1 MTAHAVPARPPFHC
15 REQAGWA
22 VAQELGDLRGATRL
36 IVLGLP
42 RGGVVVAE
50 AVADALGAPCDVIV
64 ARKLGVPGVEEVA
77 FGAIAEGCHQIV
89 DDPVRSYIGIPKA
102 LVQRVVERERR
113 ELERRV
119 RAFRGDRQLPSLKGM
134 IVVLVD
140 DGMATGATMH
150 AAVLAVRAHNPASI
164 TVAVPV
170 ASRAACESLAP
181 VVTRVAALHVPE
193 HFTTVSDSYEEF
205 AQVSDDDVRRLLSLP
220 AHASVAPVEAANRVS
235 VEQAVAIPVDTI
247 GATIAGDLELPDDD
261 RTPHGLVIF
270 AHGGGSS
277 RHSYRNAFLAAWL
290 QAIGWS
296 TLRID
301 LLLPDEQGQ
310 DARDGS
316 LRFDIALIARRLT
329 AAVDWSVR
337 ERVPGHQ
344 NVILFGASTGAAAA
358 VLTAV
363 ARPGMV
369 RGVMSRGGRVDL
381 AAAAFDQV
389 DVPVLMVVG
398 TRDPDTLRGT
408 REALRVLRGD
418 PTLRLVRGAGHTFE
432 EPGAL
437 GAVGRHVEA
446 WLRTRQP
453 TPVRASWFD
462 RFRDWLMRAPTASLT

>member
-1 MTAHAVPARPPFHC
+1 MPARPPFHC
-15 REQAGWA
+15 REQAGRA
-22 VAQELGDLRGATRL
+22 VAQELGDLRGASRL

-50 AVADALGAPCDVIV
+50 AVAHALGAACDVIV

-77 FGAIAEGCHQIV
+77 FGAIAEGCDRIV

-102 LVQRVVERERR
+102 LVHRVVERERR
-113 ELERRV
+113 ELARRV
-119 RAFRGDRQLPSLKGM
+119 RAFRGDRLLPSLTGM
-134 IVVLVD
+134 TVVLVD

-150 AAVLAVRAHNPASI
+150 AAALAVRAHNPASI

-170 ASRAACESLAP
+170 ASRASCDSLAP
-181 VVTRVAALHVPE
+181 VVTRVVALHVPE
-193 HFTTVSDSYEEF
+193 PFTTVSDCYEEF
-205 AQVSDDDVRRLLSLP
+205 EQVSDDDVRRLLATPVHPSTTP
-220 AHASVAPVEAANRVS
+220 EQWPQRASAG
-235 VEQAVAIPVDTI
+235 QAVAIPVEPI
-247 GATIAGDLELPDDD
+247 GATIAGDLGLPDVD
-261 RTPHGLVIF
+261 RSPHGLVIF

-301 LLLPDEQGQ
+301 LLLPDEQSQ

-316 LRFDIALIARRLT
+316 LRFDIERITQRLC

-337 ERVPGHQ
+337 ERVPGHR

-358 VLTAV
+358 VLAAV
-363 ARPGMV
+363 ARPQTV

-381 AAAAFDQV
+381 AAAVFDRIT
-389 DVPVLMVVG
+389 VPVLMVVG
-398 TRDPDTLRGT
+398 TRDPDTLRGN
-408 REALRVLRGD
+408 REALRVLRSD

-462 RFRDWLMRAPTASLT
+462 RFRHWLMRAPTASLT